1 MNTLIGQIGTI
12 IMGAGVAIL
21 SITIRTVG
29 NIAIDF
35 IGKKREVVE
44 QSLQL
49 GKHQQEI
56 ATAKEV
62 WNMIDEKY
70 RITDKVEDLVKS
82 KADDFDKLLLAK
94 IPYLTKDEVAELR
107 QTIAGEVN
115 RGKKLLN
122 EDTLKTQIV
131 DIQSKNDQLAKE
143 NQDLKAKLEQI
154 KSM

>member
-21 SITIRTVG
+21 SITIKTVG

-82 KADDFDKLLLAK
+82 KADDFD
-94 IPYLTKDEVAELR
+94 
-107 QTIAGEVN
+107 
-115 RGKKLLN
+115 
-122 EDTLKTQIV
+122 
-131 DIQSKNDQLAKE
+131 
-143 NQDLKAKLEQI
+143 
-154 KSM
+154 

>member
-21 SITIRTVG
+21 SVTIKTVG

-35 IGKKREVVE
+35 IGKKKEVVE

-70 RITDKVEDLVKS
+70 RITDKVEDLK
-82 KADDFDKLLLAK
+82 
-94 IPYLTKDEVAELR
+94 
-107 QTIAGEVN
+107 
-115 RGKKLLN
+115 
-122 EDTLKTQIV
+122 
-131 DIQSKNDQLAKE
+131 
-143 NQDLKAKLEQI
+143 
-154 KSM
+154 

>member
-21 SITIRTVG
+21 SITIKTVG

>member
-62 WNMIDEKY
+62 WNMVDEKY

-107 QTIAGEVN
+107 QAIAGEVN

>member
-21 SITIRTVG
+21 SVTIKTVG

-35 IGKKREVVE
+35 IGKKKEVVE

-131 DIQSKNDQLAKE
+131 DIQSKNDQLVKE